1 MSRLLADANDSDC
14 RRVGEYIGD
23 DQRRRD
29 KEHAAL
35 KAELESLLAQI
46 KEANAERKDQTEKLF
61 ILHAELRADVNEL
74 AQTTRDLFNRPPEVI
89 VRAPPLRR
97 RLDG

>member
-35 KAELESLLAQI
+35 KAELESLRLIESAPN
-46 KEANAERKDQTEKLF
+46 KGVRVRNLTAADLEKYDRVVRENLTP
-61 ILHAELRADVNEL
+61 ACARWMA
-74 AQTTRDLFNRPPEVI
+74 TGEV
-89 VRAPPLRR
+89 
-97 RLDG
+97 